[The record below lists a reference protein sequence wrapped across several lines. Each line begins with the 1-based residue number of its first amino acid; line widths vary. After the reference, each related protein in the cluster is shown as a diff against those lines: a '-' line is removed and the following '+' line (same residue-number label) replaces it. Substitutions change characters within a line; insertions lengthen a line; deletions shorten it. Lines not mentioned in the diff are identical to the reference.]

1 MVASPPSNALSENG
15 LGDVPDNWHVSCSTR
30 TPEEWGFE
38 VAKTVLIVEDEKLLA
53 KTLSTA
59 LKEAG
64 YQAVV
69 THSAEQA
76 EKRLLG
82 GDHFDLV
89 ILDNRLPQVSGLEF
103 LKTARERG
111 VDSKVILMTAFDSRE
126 VKAKAK
132 KLDVDEYVRKPF
144 DLDGMIGKVSDLI
157 GDPGNGRR

>member
-1 MVASPPSNALSENG
+1 M
-15 LGDVPDNWHVSCSTR
+15 
-30 TPEEWGFE
+30 
-38 VAKTVLIVEDEKLLA
+38 AKMVLIVEDEKLLA

-76 EKRLLG
+76 EKRILG

-89 ILDNRLPQVSGLEF
+89 ILDNRLPKASGLEF
-103 LKTARERG
+103 LRAVRDQG

-132 KLDVDEYVRKPF
+132 KLEVDEYVRKPF
-144 DLDGMIGKVSDLI
+144 DLDGIIQAVFDLI

>member
-1 MVASPPSNALSENG
+1 MLLHVAVNY
-15 LGDVPDNWHVSCSTR
+15 
-30 TPEEWGFE
+30 WGFD
-38 VAKTVLIVEDEKLLA
+38 VAKMVLIVEDEKLLA

-64 YQAVV
+64 YQTVV

-82 GDHFDLV
+82 EDHFDLV
-89 ILDNRLPQVSGLEF
+89 ILDQRLPRTTGLEL
-103 LKTARERG
+103 LKSVREQG
-111 VDSKVILMTAFDSRE
+111 VDSKVIFMTAFDTRD

-144 DLDGMIGKVSDLI
+144 DLDGMMHQVSVLI
-157 GDPGNGRR
+157 GEPGNGHR